1 MYKFGQFWNPQIL
14 SFHMST
20 RRKSFYVEMG
30 EKITFEVLQLRSAFV
45 TGLWH
50 WHFWVLLCFPAY
62 LRQFKSKSH
71 IQGHSRK
78 EEIKSFH
85 LTPRMIGLQALLMY
99 LWALKKGRKVCW
111 RSLYIK
117 AQKGTHPKEPKSKVL
132 KKFSKAFNRL
142 QRLLKAYKGY

>member
-50 WHFWVLLCFPAY
+50 WHFWVLLCFLAY

-71 IQGHSRK
+71 IQWHSRK

-85 LTPRMIGLQALLMY
+85 LTPRLIGLQALLMEI
-99 LWALKKGRKVCW
+99 WALKKGRKVCW
-111 RSLYIK
+111 RSLYVSQNFGFPKNIILPK
-117 AQKGTHPKEPKSKVL
+117 IRCQK
-132 KKFSKAFNRL
+132 
-142 QRLLKAYKGY
+142 